1 MAYQKNRAPRYAKG
15 FSEAYVFDVSSG
27 DLLLY
32 SNKFKTGNITTSM
45 NNGAIEGGLGN
56 RLLLNIPDTTRVTGS
71 FETADFS
78 LEARGL
84 QMGSTVQYNG
94 VSLIRE
100 RIVATTTTLTV
111 SKTPA
116 SAYGQAS
123 SEQVYNCYVGNDGV
137 NYGVD
142 KTTKEVQDFTATPGQ
157 EYCVLYYSAVLSAE
171 SLAVP
176 TSFAPVIG
184 SMVIKTPIYS
194 ENGNSAM
201 NSSLAGYLYNFYP
214 RAQFIGGD
222 AGINGS
228 QTEATTTSW
237 NFEVLAYD
245 EADETC
251 SECAN
256 DNSVYGY
263 MVYVP
268 CNQRDTLS
276 AVKGLAIVG
285 GVIALSAD
293 TNASNHTAQLPV
305 FYYMDNGQLI
315 TPTYTDLT
323 YTSDNAA
330 VTVSNSGLLTAVSA
344 NNDVHVTATATAKP
358 SLTATVTVSVAAAT
372 GD

>member
-15 FSEAYVFDVSSG
+15 FSEAYVFDVNNG

-56 RLLLNIPDTTRVTGS
+56 RLLLNIPDTTRVIGS

-78 LEARGL
+78 FEARGL

-94 VSLIRE
+94 VSLVRE
-100 RIVATTTTLTV
+100 KIIANGTTLTV
-111 SKTPA
+111 TKEPT

-123 SEQVYNCYVGNDGV
+123 SSQIYNCYVGNDGV

-142 KTTKEVQDFTATPGQ
+142 KTTKEVQGFTAVAGE
-157 EYCVLYYSAVLSAE
+157 EYCVLYYSAVLNAE
-171 SLAVP
+171 SLVVP
-176 TSFAPVIG
+176 TSFAPIIG
-184 SMVIKTPIYS
+184 SMVIKTPIYA
-194 ENGNSAM
+194 ENGTSAM

-268 CNQRDTLS
+268 CNQADQLS
-276 AVKGLAIVG
+276 AVKALVVVG
-285 GVIALSAD
+285 GGVSVAVGNKI
-293 TNASNHTAQLPV
+293 QLPV
-305 FYYMDNGQLI
+305 FYYMDNGQLV

-323 YTSDNAA
+323 YTSA
-330 VTVSNSGLLTAVSA
+330 SEE
-344 NNDVHVTATATAKP
+344 TATVATNGQVTGVAAGNTTITITVTSKP
-358 SLTATVTVSVAAAT
+358 SLKIEASVVVTGA
-372 GD
+372 

>member
-32 SNKFKTGNITTSM
+32 SNKFKTGNIATSM

-56 RLLLNIPDTTRVTGS
+56 RLLLNIPDTTRITGS

-94 VSLIRE
+94 VSLVRE
-100 RIVATTTTLTV
+100 KITATTTTLTV
-111 SKTPA
+111 SKTPT
-116 SAYGQAS
+116 SAYGQAT

-142 KTTKEVQDFTATPGQ
+142 KTTKQVQGFTAVVGQ
-157 EYCVLYYSAVLSAE
+157 EYCVLYYAEILNAE
-171 SLAVP
+171 SLTVP
-176 TSFAPVIG
+176 ASFAPIIG

-228 QTEATTTSW
+228 QTEASTTSW

-268 CNQRDTLS
+268 CNQADTLS

-285 GVIALSAD
+285 GVLTVAEGS
-293 TNASNHTAQLPV
+293 TVQTPV

-315 TPTYTDLT
+315 TPTYADLT
-323 YTSDNAA
+323 FTSA
-330 VTVSNSGLLTAVSA
+330 TP
-344 NNDVHVTATATAKP
+344 ATATVGTNTGVITGVAAG
-358 SLTATVTVSVAAAT
+358 STTITATVTAKPTLTATANVTVTAA
-372 GD
+372 